1 MAESRPVRLAAA
13 PSADAADLLDDDGAM
28 ALALEQAR
36 LAAEQG
42 EVPVGAVVLDAT
54 GHLLATGHN
63 RTILDRDPTAHAE
76 VVALRAAARRLDNYR
91 LTGARLFVTLEP
103 CAMCLGAMFHARLA
117 EIVYGAPDPKTGA
130 CGGVVDLSVQPRLNH
145 HARVRGG
152 VGAQACGDLLRD
164 FFRARRAAGRAARA
178 QAATAPASA
187 SFVPASSASASAAP
201 ASSLPASAAPAAPAT
216 LTASA
221 APASFSE
228 APEADAPLLRNSLSM
243 PKQKPASAAP
253 ASPAPH
259 PASHPAAGGEHTH
272 LVCADPDCGAHGVHE
287 QPSGIYLI
295 SPSGAVAD
303 PAALDLAVE
312 RLRALGFR
320 VAVDRTALAVHER
333 FAGTDRQRLAAIQ
346 RALKQKHPVVMAT
359 RGGYGLSRLLP
370 QIDWRAVADSGKTFI
385 GQSDFTAFNLALL
398 ARTGAVSL
406 AGPTAVF
413 DFGGKKVDDL
423 TQALFQETLSGELEI
438 LSFESPGAD
447 PVDARGILWGG
458 NLAMV
463 ASLVGTPYLP
473 DVQGGILF
481 LEDVSEH
488 PFRIERML
496 TQLWHAGVLEKQH
509 AIVLGQF
516 TDYRLAPHDNGYD
529 LDAVVRWLRKTVRVP
544 VITGLPYGHVKVK
557 ATLPVGAPVGI
568 ATEDGMAHLVLRE
581 HGH

>member
-1 MAESRPVRLAAA
+1 M
-13 PSADAADLLDDDGAM
+13 
-28 ALALEQAR
+28 
-36 LAAEQG
+36 
-42 EVPVGAVVLDAT
+42 
-54 GHLLATGHN
+54 
-63 RTILDRDPTAHAE
+63 
-76 VVALRAAARRLDNYR
+76 
-91 LTGARLFVTLEP
+91 
-103 CAMCLGAMFHARLA
+103 
-117 EIVYGAPDPKTGA
+117 PKQK
-130 CGGVVDLSVQPRLNH
+130 S
-145 HARVRGG
+145 
-152 VGAQACGDLLRD
+152 
-164 FFRARRAAGRAARA
+164 
-178 QAATAPASA
+178 
-187 SFVPASSASASAAP
+187 ASSASAAL
-201 ASSLPASAAPAAPAT
+201 AS
-216 LTASA
+216 
-221 APASFSE
+221 
-228 APEADAPLLRNSLSM
+228 R
-243 PKQKPASAAP
+243 
-253 ASPAPH
+253 PAP
-259 PASHPAAGGEHTH
+259 GGEHTH
-272 LVCADPDCGAHGVHE
+272 LVCDDPECGVHHVHE

-333 FAGTDRQRLAAIQ
+333 FAGTDKQRLASIQ

-370 QIDWRAVADSGKTFI
+370 HIDWRAVADSGKTFI
-385 GQSDFTAFNLALL
+385 GQSDFTAFSLALL

-406 AGPTAVF
+406 AGPTAIF

-438 LSFESPGAD
+438 LSFESPDAD
-447 PVDARGILWGG
+447 PVDARGVLWGG

-473 DVQGGILF
+473 DVKGGILF

-516 TDYRLAPHDNGYD
+516 TDYRLAPHDKGYD
-529 LDAVVRWLRKTVRVP
+529 LDSVVRWLRKTVRVP
-544 VITGLPYGHVKVK
+544 VVTGLPYGHVKVK
-557 ATLPVGAPVGI
+557 ATLPVGARVGI

-581 HGH
+581 HSL

>member
-1 MAESRPVRLAAA
+1 
-13 PSADAADLLDDDGAM
+13 
-28 ALALEQAR
+28 
-36 LAAEQG
+36 
-42 EVPVGAVVLDAT
+42 
-54 GHLLATGHN
+54 
-63 RTILDRDPTAHAE
+63 
-76 VVALRAAARRLDNYR
+76 
-91 LTGARLFVTLEP
+91 
-103 CAMCLGAMFHARLA
+103 
-117 EIVYGAPDPKTGA
+117 
-130 CGGVVDLSVQPRLNH
+130 
-145 HARVRGG
+145 
-152 VGAQACGDLLRD
+152 
-164 FFRARRAAGRAARA
+164 
-178 QAATAPASA
+178 
-187 SFVPASSASASAAP
+187 
-201 ASSLPASAAPAAPAT
+201 
-216 LTASA
+216 
-221 APASFSE
+221 
-228 APEADAPLLRNSLSM
+228 M
-243 PKQKPASAAP
+243 PKQKSAAAIESSAP
-253 ASPAPH
+253 HSPA
-259 PASHPAAGGEHTH
+259 GEHTH
-272 LVCADPDCGAHGVHE
+272 LVCSDPDCGSHHDTHR

-303 PAALDLAVE
+303 PAALDLATE
-312 RLRALGFR
+312 RLRAMGFR
-320 VAVDRTALAVHER
+320 VTADRTALAVHER
-333 FAGTDRQRLAAIQ
+333 FAGTDKQRLASIQ

-370 QIDWRAVADSGKTFI
+370 HIDWQAVADSGKTFI

-473 DVQGGILF
+473 DIQGGILF

-488 PFRIERML
+488 PFRVERML

-516 TDYRLAPHDNGYD
+516 TEYRLAAHDNGYD

-557 ATLPVGAPVGI
+557 ATLPVGAQVGI
-568 ATEDGMAHLVLRE
+568 ATEDGMAHLVLQE
-581 HGH
+581 HTH

>member
-1 MAESRPVRLAAA
+1 MAES
-13 PSADAADLLDDDGAM
+13 LDDDGAM

-36 LAAEQG
+36 RAAELG
-42 EVPVGAVVLDAT
+42 EVPVGAVVLDA
-54 GHLLATGHN
+54 GGRLLAAGHN

-91 LTGARLFVTLEP
+91 LTGARLYVTLEP

-152 VGAQACGDLLRD
+152 VGAQACGDLLRG
-164 FFRARRAAGRAARA
+164 FFRARREAARAARTA
-178 QAATAPASA
+178 GALASAPGAAAPASTQDVAPVSPAPAATATLAPCAASVSCA
-187 SFVPASSASASAAP
+187 EAPVADAALFRNHPPMPKQKSASSASAAL
-201 ASSLPASAAPAAPAT
+201 AS
-216 LTASA
+216 
-221 APASFSE
+221 
-228 APEADAPLLRNSLSM
+228 R
-243 PKQKPASAAP
+243 
-253 ASPAPH
+253 PAP
-259 PASHPAAGGEHTH
+259 GGEHTH
-272 LVCADPDCGAHGVHE
+272 LVCDDPECGVHHVHE

-333 FAGTDRQRLAAIQ
+333 FAGTDKQRLASIQ

-370 QIDWRAVADSGKTFI
+370 HIDWRAVADSGKTFI
-385 GQSDFTAFNLALL
+385 GQSDFTAFSLALL

-406 AGPTAVF
+406 AGPTAIF

-438 LSFESPGAD
+438 LSFESPDAD
-447 PVDARGILWGG
+447 PVDARGVLWGG

-473 DVQGGILF
+473 DVKGGILF

-516 TDYRLAPHDNGYD
+516 TDYRLAPHDKGYD
-529 LDAVVRWLRKTVRVP
+529 LDSVVRWLRKTVRVP
-544 VITGLPYGHVKVK
+544 VVTGLPYGHVKVK
-557 ATLPVGAPVGI
+557 ATLPVGARVGI

-581 HGH
+581 HSL

>member
-1 MAESRPVRLAAA
+1 MAEARGGRQAASPRA
-13 PSADAADLLDDDGAM
+13 GAAGLLDDDGAM

-36 LAAEQG
+36 QAADLG
-42 EVPVGAVVLDAT
+42 EVPVGAVVLDAD
-54 GHLLATGHN
+54 GRLLASGHN

-91 LTGARLFVTLEP
+91 LTGARLYVTLEP

-152 VGAQACGDLLRD
+152 VRAQACGDLLRG
-164 FFRARRAAGRAARA
+164 FFRARREAARAARNGPTAAPVPPARPVLVSAAA
-178 QAATAPASA
+178 QAAA
-187 SFVPASSASASAAP
+187 
-201 ASSLPASAAPAAPAT
+201 
-216 LTASA
+216 
-221 APASFSE
+221 
-228 APEADAPLLRNSLSM
+228 SLSQDDSPM
-243 PKQKPASAAP
+243 PKQKPASAA
-253 ASPAPH
+253 SSSSH
-259 PASHPAAGGEHTH
+259 SHPVAAGEHTH

-295 SPSGAVAD
+295 SPSGAVAN
-303 PAALDLAVE
+303 PEALDLAAQ
-312 RLRALGFR
+312 RLRAMGFR
-320 VAVDRTALAVHER
+320 TAVDRTALAVHER
-333 FAGTDRQRLAAIQ
+333 FAGTDRQRLACIQ
-346 RALKQKHPVVMAT
+346 RALKQKHPIVMAT

-370 QIDWRAVADSGKTFI
+370 HIDWQAVADSGKTFI
-385 GQSDFTAFNLALL
+385 GQSDFTVFNLALL

-438 LSFESPGAD
+438 LSFESPDAD

-473 DVQGGILF
+473 DIRGGILF

-496 TQLWHAGVLEKQH
+496 TQLWHAGILDKQH

-529 LDAVVRWLRKTVRVP
+529 MDAVVRWLRKTVRVP
-544 VITGLPYGHVKVK
+544 VVTGLPYGHVKVK
-557 ATLPVGAPVGI
+557 ATLPVGARVGI